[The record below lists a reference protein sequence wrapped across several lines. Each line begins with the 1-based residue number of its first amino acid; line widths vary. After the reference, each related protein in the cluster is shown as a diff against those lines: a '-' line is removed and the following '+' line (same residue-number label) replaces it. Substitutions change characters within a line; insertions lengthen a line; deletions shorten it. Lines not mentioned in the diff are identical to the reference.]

1 MEIILRE
8 KALSKTRDKSY
19 LIIRVLKQDID
30 ISLKMPTG
38 GDGMEQIERKI
49 QKGVEVSPWILK
61 FPIEEKFD
69 FSVRIQSILFIIF
82 KYENVF

>member
-1 MEIILRE
+1 
-8 KALSKTRDKSY
+8 
-19 LIIRVLKQDID
+19 
-30 ISLKMPTG
+30 MPTG